1 MPIHNLCIGTY
12 IPNTTHLIFSLQ
24 DLIYYI
30 IFPIACLYTTYI
42 NCYIASNILKNV
54 YLQFYLPNIDT
65 LHNLIYLPLYNV
77 YFTTAPPSHHESIP
91 WLSSLL
97 VVESSVYPNYSGEN
111 PHNWEP
117 PNIPSG

>member
-30 IFPIACLYTTYI
+30 IFPIACLHTTYI
-42 NCYIASNILKNV
+42 NCYIASSIPKNV

-65 LHNLIYLPLYNV
+65 LHNLIYLYTFIQRIFHYHP
-77 YFTTAPPSHHESIP
+77 AIPPPRIDP
-91 WLSSLL
+91 
-97 VVESSVYPNYSGEN
+97 VA
-111 PHNWEP
+111 
-117 PNIPSG
+117 